1 MMRKCGKISMK
12 GLSKLEQDFAHL
24 NRLTMMGELAASL
37 AHEITQP
44 IAAAR
49 NNARAALN
57 FLNRKPPDL
66 DEVEEAL
73 GCVVDD
79 ADRAGAIIDRIRDH
93 IKKAPPRTAHFDING
108 TVREVVELGR
118 SAIENSNVSIQ
129 MQLAE
134 GLPRIRGD
142 RVQMQQV
149 ILNLILNAV
158 EAMATIDNGRREL
171 LISTENENRSDVV
184 VVVRD
189 TGPGIEQKRR
199 ERIFDAFYT
208 TKSNGIGMGLWIC
221 RSIVSAHGGALW
233 MEAIEPRG
241 AVFKILLPRAEM
253 HL

>member
-1 MMRKCGKISMK
+1 VSTK
-12 GLSKLEQDFAHL
+12 GRDELKQDFAHL
-24 NRLTMMGELAASL
+24 NRLTMMGELVASL

-57 FLNRKPPDL
+57 FLNKNPPDL
-66 DEVEEAL
+66 NEVEEAL

-93 IKKAPPRTAHFDING
+93 IKKAPPRTAHFDLNG
-108 TVREVVELGR
+108 TVREVVGLGR
-118 SAIENSNVSIQ
+118 SAIENNEVSIRI
-129 MQLAE
+129 QLAE
-134 GLPRIRGD
+134 GLRQIRGD

-158 EAMATIDNGRREL
+158 EAMATLDNGMREL
-171 LISTENENRSDVV
+171 HISTENGNHGDVV
-184 VVVRD
+184 VAVRD
-189 TGPGIEQKRR
+189 SGPGIDPKRR

-208 TKSNGIGMGLWIC
+208 TKANGMGMGLWIC

-233 MEAIEPRG
+233 MEATEPRG
-241 AVFKILLPRAEM
+241 VVFKVLLPCTEM
-253 HL
+253 RS